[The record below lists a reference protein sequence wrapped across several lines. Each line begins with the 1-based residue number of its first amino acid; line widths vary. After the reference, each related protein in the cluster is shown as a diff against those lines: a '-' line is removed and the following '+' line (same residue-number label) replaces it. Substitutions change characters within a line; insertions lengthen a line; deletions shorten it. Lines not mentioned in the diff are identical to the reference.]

1 MNTDLEWML
10 EKVPEI
16 KGHSFFYKLVCFCT
30 FRSKRKMNY
39 KDLFVLFY
47 GLHRR
52 KLGER
57 KAKEKALNTILKI
70 YKENNGKLPE
80 GL

>member
-1 MNTDLEWML
+1 MNNDLEWML

-30 FRSKRKMNY
+30 FRQRRKMNY